1 MVLGRKPTC
10 QASTLSTPPLTPKEF
25 QATKTASLGG
35 SRPYPGR
42 DLGLLGGACFVEG
55 THTLANS
62 LSTIPQKDLE
72 ILSNVQIRE
81 MNFAAR

>member
-1 MVLGRKPTC
+1 M
-10 QASTLSTPPLTPKEF
+10 
-25 QATKTASLGG
+25 
-35 SRPYPGR
+35 
-42 DLGLLGGACFVEG
+42 EG

-81 MNFAAR
+81 MNFAACECLRDLLKPQQQHPRKGPHS